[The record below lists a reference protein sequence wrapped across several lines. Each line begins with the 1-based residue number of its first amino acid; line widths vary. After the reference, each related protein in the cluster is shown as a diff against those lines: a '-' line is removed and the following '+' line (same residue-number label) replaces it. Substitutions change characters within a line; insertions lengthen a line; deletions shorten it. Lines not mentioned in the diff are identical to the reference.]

1 MNSYLLP
8 LTGGILLGFSAIWL
22 LLTLGRVA
30 GISGIAWG
38 SIAGPERGWRWLF
51 LVGLLL
57 GGMLTHTVIGQP
69 LPDESTAPT
78 WLIAISGLLVG
89 MGTRMGGGCTSGH
102 MISGISQLAVS
113 SLVFGMFTF
122 GAAILAVPQRP
133 DCRYC
138 DHLMPQGAARR
149 PVHAGRTAL
158 GGHPRRDR

>member
-1 MNSYLLP
+1 MNAYLLP
-8 LTGGILLGFSAIWL
+8 LTGGILLGLSAIWL

-57 GGMLTHTVIGQP
+57 GGLLTHTVIGQP

-89 MGTRMGGGCTSGH
+89 IGTRMGGGCTSGH
-102 MISGISQLAVS
+102 GVCGLGRRSPRSLTATLTFMTLGIVT
-113 SLVFGMFTF
+113 VFVMQTLIGG
-122 GAAILAVPQRP
+122 GA
-133 DCRYC
+133 
-138 DHLMPQGAARR
+138 
-149 PVHAGRTAL
+149 
-158 GGHPRRDR
+158 